1 MARLHCI
8 YGELEESGR
17 SGKGMFVGFTL
28 MAFGRMEWDFEL
40 LN

>member
-1 MARLHCI
+1 MVNLKSREGL
-8 YGELEESGR
+8 
-17 SGKGMFVGFTL
+17 GKGMFVGFTL